1 MKTRM
6 VDYKVAG
13 IQKVME
19 SIAVLLDVELVHVIV
34 DRSGSRD
41 INRKTIDD
49 IYEWLDNAP
58 VQFLSVVFLRIF
70 LMIRMIL
77 RDSWMI

>member
-19 SIAVLLDVELVHVIV
+19 SIAVSLDVELVHVIV

-41 INRKTIDD
+41 INRKSIDD